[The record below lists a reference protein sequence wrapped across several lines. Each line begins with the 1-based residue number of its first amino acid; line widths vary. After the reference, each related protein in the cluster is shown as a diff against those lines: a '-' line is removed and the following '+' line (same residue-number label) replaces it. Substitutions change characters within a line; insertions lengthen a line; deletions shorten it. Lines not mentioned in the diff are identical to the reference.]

1 MKKFAL
7 LFLAS
12 WLYGDMNFEDL
23 ISKAVNHHP
32 SIQMSQEA
40 FKMSD
45 EELNSAKWQYFPTPS
60 VDFSNSSK
68 NDQVV
73 AKLEQP
79 LWTGGKLDSQYDIAL
94 SSKAEAGY
102 TLEESKYRLVERILN
117 LLQAYSQGKSA
128 EISLKEGY
136 DRLSKF
142 TDMIDRRVDSGISS
156 QSDEILLNS
165 RLIQIKSDLINAK
178 SKKTLALKQLS
189 LLVGENI
196 ESINFNL
203 DKFNFDNIQSSV
215 LIDDMAKFHP
225 TLKKMDEQ
233 LKSSIHQV
241 SKEESAL
248 YPTLSL
254 VAEHKSGDVYTENSN
269 VSDNA
274 IYLSLK
280 ATTGAGLSL
289 FSNVEKAKLNTKRV
303 KSEKDTKEQE
313 LTDSFIIDYNNM
325 NLAKEKLANL
335 KLNQEFSG
343 EVFESN
349 KRLFIAGKKQ
359 WLDLVISSKE
369 LMDISVSYR
378 DTKELYNILKYKIAL
393 QSGRINLEGLANSDN
408 EINIKPVQFIEQ
420 KPILIQEKLPIKDQK
435 NLVVTEETKLPKE
448 VNISKNNQNT
458 WLEPIKTL
466 TLKSDVSFPLGSSY
480 LTAQGKE
487 ELSRYAKELIEQS
500 KTSKH
505 IEIIGHTDRIGNKE
519 FNDWLSQRRAQ
530 RVADYLK
537 TFGVNLP
544 MAIIGKGSSQPTNT
558 NCAEQSENISDCLAV
573 DRRVEIKVY

>member
-1 MKKFAL
+1 MKKFAF

-40 FKMSD
+40 FKISE

-68 NDQVV
+68 NNEVV

-136 DRLSKF
+136 DRLSEF
-142 TDMIDRRVDSGISS
+142 TVMIDKRIEAGISS
-156 QSDEILLNS
+156 QSDKVLLNS

-196 ESINFNL
+196 ESIDFSL
-203 DKFNFDNIQSSV
+203 DKFNFDNTQSSV
-215 LIDDMAKFHP
+215 LIDDMVKFHP

-233 LKSSIHQV
+233 LKGSIHQV

-254 VAEHKSGDVYTENSN
+254 IAEHKQGDVYTENN
-269 VSDNA
+269 NASDNA
-274 IYLSLK
+274 VYLSLK

-289 FSNVEKAKLNTKRV
+289 FSNVEKAKLNTKRL
-303 KSEKDTKEQE
+303 KSEKDSKQQE

-325 NLAKEKLANL
+325 MLAKEKLANQ
-335 KLNQEFSG
+335 KLNQQFSD
-343 EVFESN
+343 EVFEAN
-349 KRLFIAGKKQ
+349 KKLFIAGKKQ
-359 WLDLVISSKE
+359 WLDLVNSSKE

-393 QSGRINLEGLANSDN
+393 QTGKVNLEGLSSNDN
-408 EINIKPVQFIEQ
+408 EIKIKPSQIIEQ
-420 KPILIQEKLPIKDQK
+420 NNNLIKNITFETNKTEVDKKFISELQKLVYFMKMNK
-435 NLVVTEETKLPKE
+435 NYKLKL
-448 VNISKNNQNT
+448 IGH
-458 WLEPIKTL
+458 
-466 TLKSDVSFPLGSSY
+466 SD
-480 LTAQGKE
+480 
-487 ELSRYAKELIEQS
+487 
-500 KTSKH
+500 KTSKSSQKYNQ
-505 IEIIGHTDRIGNKE
+505 E
-519 FNDWLSQRRAQ
+519 LSLKRAQ
-530 RVADYLK
+530 NIANWLILNEIEDSRILVS
-537 TFGVNLP
+537 
-544 MAIIGKGSSQPTNT
+544 GKGFEIPLYN
-558 NCAEQSENISDCLAV
+558 NNEEGNELN
-573 DRRVEIKVY
+573 RRVEFVVFDNNGVLNDL

>member
-1 MKKFAL
+1 LKKFAL

-40 FKMSD
+40 FKMSE

-60 VDFSNSSK
+60 VDYSNSSK
-68 NDQVV
+68 NNEVV

-136 DRLSKF
+136 DRLSEF
-142 TDMIDRRVDSGISS
+142 TVMIDKRIEAGISS
-156 QSDEILLNS
+156 QSDEVLLNS

-196 ESINFNL
+196 ESVNFNL
-203 DKFNFDNIQSSV
+203 DKFNFDNTQSSV
-215 LIDDMAKFHP
+215 LIDDMVKFHP

-233 LKSSIHQV
+233 LKGSIHQV

-254 VAEHKSGDVYTENSN
+254 IAEHKQGDVYTENN
-269 VSDNA
+269 NTSDNA
-274 IYLSLK
+274 VYLSLK

-289 FSNVEKAKLNTKRV
+289 FSNVEKAKLNTKRL
-303 KSEKDTKEQE
+303 KSEKDSKQQE

-325 NLAKEKLANL
+325 MLAKEKLANL
-335 KLNQEFSG
+335 KLNQEFSN

-359 WLDLVISSKE
+359 WLDLVNSSKE

-393 QSGRINLEGLANSDN
+393 QTGRINLEGLSSNDN
-408 EINIKPVQFIEQ
+408 EINIKPAQFIEQ
-420 KPILIQEKLPIKDQK
+420 KPTLIQEKLPIKEQK
-435 NLVVTEETKLPKE
+435 NLVVVEESKVPKE
-448 VNISKNNQNT
+448 VNIPKNNQNT
-458 WLEPIKTL
+458 LVEPIKIL
-466 TLKSDVSFPLGSSY
+466 TLKSDVGFPLGSSY

-487 ELSRYAKELIEQS
+487 ELARYAKELIEQS
-500 KTSKH
+500 KTLKQ

-558 NCAEQSENISDCLAV
+558 NCTEQSENISDCLSV

>member
-1 MKKFAL
+1 MKRFTF

-23 ISKAVNHHP
+23 ISKAINHHP

-40 FKMSD
+40 FKMSE

-60 VDFSNSSK
+60 VDFSNSTK

-79 LWTGGKLDSQYDIAL
+79 LWTGGKLDSQYDMAL

-102 TLEESKYRLVERILN
+102 TLEESKYKLVERILN
-117 LLQAYSQGKSA
+117 LIQAYSQGKSA

-142 TDMIDRRVDSGISS
+142 SEMIDRRVESGISS

-189 LLVGENI
+189 LIIGENI

-248 YPTLSL
+248 YPTISL
-254 VAEHKSGDVYTENSN
+254 VAEHKSGDVYTENTTE
-269 VSDNA
+269 SDNA

-289 FSNVEKAKLNTKRV
+289 LSNVEKAKLNTKRL

-325 NLAKEKLANL
+325 TLAKEKLANL
-335 KLNQEFSG
+335 KLNQEFSN

-359 WLDLVISSKE
+359 WLDLVNSSKE

-393 QSGRINLEGLANSDN
+393 QTGQINLEGLSNNDN
-408 EINIKPVQFIEQ
+408 EINIKPIQVVEQ
-420 KPILIQEKLPIKDQK
+420 KNILVKNVTFGINEVKINEKFIPELQK
-435 NLVVTEETKLPKE
+435 LVYFMKMNKNYKLKL
-448 VNISKNNQNT
+448 IGHSDRTSKSSLKYNQ
-458 WLEPIKTL
+458 
-466 TLKSDVSFPLGSSY
+466 
-480 LTAQGKE
+480 
-487 ELSRYAKELIEQS
+487 ELSLKRAQNVADWLISNEIEASRILVNS
-500 KTSKH
+500 KGF
-505 IEIIGHTDRIGNKE
+505 EIPLYDNNKE
-519 FNDWLSQRRAQ
+519 GNEL
-530 RVADYLK
+530 
-537 TFGVNLP
+537 N
-544 MAIIGKGSSQPTNT
+544 
-558 NCAEQSENISDCLAV
+558 
-573 DRRVEIKVY
+573 RRVEFVVFDNQGVLNDL

>member
-1 MKKFAL
+1 MKKFAF

-40 FKMSD
+40 FKISE

-68 NDQVV
+68 NNEVV

-142 TDMIDRRVDSGISS
+142 SDMIDRRVDSGISS
-156 QSDEILLNS
+156 QSDEVLLNS

-196 ESINFNL
+196 ESIDFSL
-203 DKFNFDNIQSSV
+203 DKFNFDNTQSSV
-215 LIDDMAKFHP
+215 LIDDMVKFHP

-233 LKSSIHQV
+233 LKGSIHQV

-254 VAEHKSGDVYTENSN
+254 IAEHKQGDVYTENN
-269 VSDNA
+269 NASDNA
-274 IYLSLK
+274 VYLSLK

-289 FSNVEKAKLNTKRV
+289 FSNVEKAKLNTKRL
-303 KSEKDTKEQE
+303 KSEKDSKQQE

-325 NLAKEKLANL
+325 MLAKEKLANQ
-335 KLNQEFSG
+335 KLNQQFSG
-343 EVFESN
+343 EVFEAN
-349 KRLFIAGKKQ
+349 KKLFIAGKKQ
-359 WLDLVISSKE
+359 WLDLVNSSKE

-393 QSGRINLEGLANSDN
+393 QTGKVNLEGLSSNDN
-408 EINIKPVQFIEQ
+408 EIKIKPSQIIEQ
-420 KPILIQEKLPIKDQK
+420 NNNLIKNITFETNKTEVDKKFISELQKLVYFMKMNK
-435 NLVVTEETKLPKE
+435 NYKLKL
-448 VNISKNNQNT
+448 IGH
-458 WLEPIKTL
+458 
-466 TLKSDVSFPLGSSY
+466 SD
-480 LTAQGKE
+480 
-487 ELSRYAKELIEQS
+487 
-500 KTSKH
+500 KTSKSSQKYNQ
-505 IEIIGHTDRIGNKE
+505 E
-519 FNDWLSQRRAQ
+519 LSLKRAQ
-530 RVADYLK
+530 NIANWLILNEIEDSRILVS
-537 TFGVNLP
+537 
-544 MAIIGKGSSQPTNT
+544 GKGFEIPLYN
-558 NCAEQSENISDCLAV
+558 NNEEGNELN
-573 DRRVEIKVY
+573 RRVEFVVFDNNGVLNDL

>member
-1 MKKFAL
+1 MKRFTF

-23 ISKAVNHHP
+23 ISKAINHHP
-32 SIQMSQEA
+32 SIQMSQDA

-60 VDFSNSSK
+60 VDFSNSTK

-142 TDMIDRRVDSGISS
+142 SEMIDRRVDSGISS

-189 LLVGENI
+189 LIIGENI

-248 YPTLSL
+248 YPTISL
-254 VAEHKSGDVYTENSN
+254 VAEHKSGDVYTENTTE
-269 VSDNA
+269 SDNA

-289 FSNVEKAKLNTKRV
+289 LSNVEKAKLNTKRL

-325 NLAKEKLANL
+325 TLAKEKLANL
-335 KLNQEFSG
+335 KLNQEFSN

-359 WLDLVISSKE
+359 WLDLVNSSKE

-393 QSGRINLEGLANSDN
+393 QTGQINLEGLSNNDN
-408 EINIKPVQFIEQ
+408 EINIKPIQVVEQ
-420 KPILIQEKLPIKDQK
+420 KNILVKNVTFGINEVKINEKFIPELQK
-435 NLVVTEETKLPKE
+435 LVYFMKMNKNYKLKL
-448 VNISKNNQNT
+448 IGHSDRTSKSSLKYNQ
-458 WLEPIKTL
+458 
-466 TLKSDVSFPLGSSY
+466 
-480 LTAQGKE
+480 
-487 ELSRYAKELIEQS
+487 ELSLKRAQNVADWLISNEIEASRILVNS
-500 KTSKH
+500 KGF
-505 IEIIGHTDRIGNKE
+505 EIPLYDNNKE
-519 FNDWLSQRRAQ
+519 GNEL
-530 RVADYLK
+530 
-537 TFGVNLP
+537 N
-544 MAIIGKGSSQPTNT
+544 
-558 NCAEQSENISDCLAV
+558 
-573 DRRVEIKVY
+573 RRVEFVVFDNQGVLNDL

>member
-1 MKKFAL
+1 LRKFAF

-94 SSKAEAGY
+94 ANKAEAGY
-102 TLEESKYRLVERILN
+102 TLEESKYKLVERILN

-128 EISLKEGY
+128 EISLQEGY

-142 TDMIDRRVDSGISS
+142 SEMIDRRVESGISS
-156 QSDEILLNS
+156 QSDEVLLNS
-165 RLIQIKSDLINAK
+165 RLIQIKSDLANAK

-215 LIDDMAKFHP
+215 LIDDMTKFHP

-233 LKSSIHQV
+233 LKGSIHQV

-254 VAEHKSGDVYTENSN
+254 VAEHKSGDVYTENN
-269 VSDNA
+269 NISDNA
-274 IYLSLK
+274 VYLSLK

-289 FSNVEKAKLNTKRV
+289 LSNVEKAKLNTKRV

-313 LTDSFIIDYNNM
+313 LTDAFIIDYNNM
-325 NLAKEKLANL
+325 LLAKDKLANL

-343 EVFESN
+343 EVFESY

-359 WLDLVISSKE
+359 WLDLVNSSKE
-369 LMDISVSYR
+369 LMDVSVSYR

-393 QSGRINLEGLANSDN
+393 QSGRINLEGLSSNDN
-408 EINIKPVQFIEQ
+408 EINIKPSQMIQQKQVVKEQ
-420 KPILIQEKLPIKDQK
+420 NKLIPM
-435 NLVVTEETKLPKE
+435 EETKVTKE
-448 VNISKNNQNT
+448 VSSSKNNQNT
-458 WLEPIKTL
+458 QAEALKTL

-480 LTAQGKE
+480 LTPQGKE
-487 ELSRYAKELIEQS
+487 EVARYAKELIEQS

-530 RVADYLK
+530 RVADQLK
-537 TFGVNLP
+537 TLGVNLP
-544 MAIIGKGSSQPTNT
+544 MTIIGKGSSQPTNT
-558 NCAEQSENISDCLAV
+558 NCSDQSENISDCLAS

>member
-1 MKKFAL
+1 LRKFAF

-32 SIQMSQEA
+32 SIQTSQEA

-94 SSKAEAGY
+94 ANKAEAGY
-102 TLEESKYRLVERILN
+102 TLEESKYKLIERILN

-136 DRLSKF
+136 DRLSEF
-142 TDMIDRRVDSGISS
+142 TVMIDKRIEGGISS
-156 QSDEILLNS
+156 QSDKVLLNS

-225 TLKKMDEQ
+225 TLKKIDEQ

-254 VAEHKSGDVYTENSN
+254 VAERKSGDVYTENNNISN
-269 VSDNA
+269 NA
-274 IYLSLK
+274 VYLSVK

-289 FSNVEKAKLNTKRV
+289 LSNIEKAKLNTKKV

-313 LTDSFIIDYNNM
+313 LTDAFIIDYNNM
-325 NLAKEKLANL
+325 TLAKEKLANQ
-335 KLNQEFSG
+335 KLNQELTD
-343 EVFESN
+343 EVFEAN
-349 KRLFIAGKKQ
+349 KKLFIAGKKQ
-359 WLDLVISSKE
+359 WLDLVNSSKE

-393 QSGRINLEGLANSDN
+393 QTGRVNLEGLSSNDN
-408 EINIKPVQFIEQ
+408 EINIKPNQIIEQ
-420 KPILIQEKLPIKDQK
+420 NNNLIK
-435 NLVVTEETKLPKE
+435 NITFETNKTE
-448 VNISKNNQNT
+448 VNKKFIAELQKLVYFMKMNKNY
-458 WLEPIKTL
+458 K
-466 TLKSDVSFPLGSSY
+466 LKLIGHSD
-480 LTAQGKE
+480 
-487 ELSRYAKELIEQS
+487 
-500 KTSKH
+500 KTSKSSQKYNQELSLKRAQNIANWLILNE
-505 IEIIGHTDRIGNKE
+505 IEDSRILVSSKGFEMPLYDNNKE
-519 FNDWLSQRRAQ
+519 GNEL
-530 RVADYLK
+530 
-537 TFGVNLP
+537 N
-544 MAIIGKGSSQPTNT
+544 
-558 NCAEQSENISDCLAV
+558 
-573 DRRVEIKVY
+573 RRVEFVVFDNNGVLNDL

>member
-1 MKKFAL
+1 MKRFTF

-23 ISKAVNHHP
+23 ISKAINHHP
-32 SIQMSQEA
+32 SIQMSQDA

-60 VDFSNSSK
+60 VDFSNSTK

-79 LWTGGKLDSQYDIAL
+79 LWTGGKLDSQYDMAL

-102 TLEESKYRLVERILN
+102 TLEESKYKLVERILN
-117 LLQAYSQGKSA
+117 LIQAYSQGKSA

-142 TDMIDRRVDSGISS
+142 SEMIDRRVESGISS

-189 LLVGENI
+189 LIIGENI

-248 YPTLSL
+248 YPTISL
-254 VAEHKSGDVYTENSN
+254 VAEHKSGDVYTENTTE
-269 VSDNA
+269 SDNA

-289 FSNVEKAKLNTKRV
+289 LSNVEKAKLNTKRL

-325 NLAKEKLANL
+325 TLAKEKLANL
-335 KLNQEFSG
+335 KLNQEFSN

-359 WLDLVISSKE
+359 WLDLVNSSKE

-393 QSGRINLEGLANSDN
+393 QTGQINLEGLSNNDN
-408 EINIKPVQFIEQ
+408 EINIKPIQVVEQ
-420 KPILIQEKLPIKDQK
+420 KNILVKNVTFGINEVKINEKFIPELQK
-435 NLVVTEETKLPKE
+435 LVYFMKMNKNYKLKL
-448 VNISKNNQNT
+448 IGHSDRTSKSSLKYNQ
-458 WLEPIKTL
+458 
-466 TLKSDVSFPLGSSY
+466 
-480 LTAQGKE
+480 
-487 ELSRYAKELIEQS
+487 ELSLKRAQNVADWLISNEIEASRILVNS
-500 KTSKH
+500 KGF
-505 IEIIGHTDRIGNKE
+505 EIPLYDNNKE
-519 FNDWLSQRRAQ
+519 GNEL
-530 RVADYLK
+530 
-537 TFGVNLP
+537 N
-544 MAIIGKGSSQPTNT
+544 
-558 NCAEQSENISDCLAV
+558 
-573 DRRVEIKVY
+573 RRVEFVVFDNQGVLNDL

>member
-60 VDFSNSSK
+60 VDYSNSSK

-136 DRLSKF
+136 DRLSEF
-142 TDMIDRRVDSGISS
+142 TVMIDKRIEAGISS
-156 QSDEILLNS
+156 QSDEVLLNS

-196 ESINFNL
+196 ESIDFSL
-203 DKFNFDNIQSSV
+203 DKFNFDNTQSSV
-215 LIDDMAKFHP
+215 LIDDMVKFHP

-233 LKSSIHQV
+233 LKGSIHQV

-254 VAEHKSGDVYTENSN
+254 IAEHKQGDVYTENN
-269 VSDNA
+269 NASDNA
-274 IYLSLK
+274 VYLSLK

-289 FSNVEKAKLNTKRV
+289 FSNVEKAKLNTKRL
-303 KSEKDTKEQE
+303 KSEKDSKQQE

-325 NLAKEKLANL
+325 MLAKEKLANQ
-335 KLNQEFSG
+335 KLNQQFSG
-343 EVFESN
+343 EVFEAN
-349 KRLFIAGKKQ
+349 KKLFIAGKKQ
-359 WLDLVISSKE
+359 WLDLVNSSKE

-393 QSGRINLEGLANSDN
+393 QTGRINLEGLSSNDN
-408 EINIKPVQFIEQ
+408 EINIKPTQIIEQ
-420 KPILIQEKLPIKDQK
+420 NN
-435 NLVVTEETKLPKE
+435 NLVKNITFKTNKTEIDKKFIAELQKLVYFMKM
-448 VNISKNNQNT
+448 NKNY
-458 WLEPIKTL
+458 K
-466 TLKSDVSFPLGSSY
+466 LKLIGHSD
-480 LTAQGKE
+480 
-487 ELSRYAKELIEQS
+487 
-500 KTSKH
+500 KTSKSSQKYNQELSLKRAQNIANWLILNE
-505 IEIIGHTDRIGNKE
+505 IEDSRILVSSKGFEIPLYDNNKE
-519 FNDWLSQRRAQ
+519 GNEL
-530 RVADYLK
+530 
-537 TFGVNLP
+537 N
-544 MAIIGKGSSQPTNT
+544 
-558 NCAEQSENISDCLAV
+558 
-573 DRRVEIKVY
+573 RRVEFVVFNNNGVLNDL

>member
-1 MKKFAL
+1 MKKFAF

-32 SIQMSQEA
+32 SIQVSQEA
-40 FKMSD
+40 FKISE

-68 NDQVV
+68 NNEVV

-142 TDMIDRRVDSGISS
+142 SDMIDRRVDSGISS
-156 QSDEILLNS
+156 QSDEVLLNS

-196 ESINFNL
+196 ESIDFSL
-203 DKFNFDNIQSSV
+203 DKFNFDNTQSSV
-215 LIDDMAKFHP
+215 LIDDMVKFHP

-233 LKSSIHQV
+233 LKGSIHQV

-254 VAEHKSGDVYTENSN
+254 VAEHKQGDVYTENN
-269 VSDNA
+269 NASDNA
-274 IYLSLK
+274 IYLSVK

-289 FSNVEKAKLNTKRV
+289 FSNVEKAKLNIKRV

-313 LTDSFIIDYNNM
+313 LTDAFIIDYNNM
-325 NLAKEKLANL
+325 MLAKEKLANQ
-335 KLNQEFSG
+335 KLNQQFSG
-343 EVFESN
+343 EVFEAN
-349 KRLFIAGKKQ
+349 KKLFIAGKKQ
-359 WLDLVISSKE
+359 WLDLVNSSKE

-393 QSGRINLEGLANSDN
+393 QTGKVNLEGLSSNDN
-408 EINIKPVQFIEQ
+408 EIKIKPSQIIEQ
-420 KPILIQEKLPIKDQK
+420 NNNLIKNITFETNKTEVDKKFISELQKLVYFMKMNK
-435 NLVVTEETKLPKE
+435 NYKLKL
-448 VNISKNNQNT
+448 IGH
-458 WLEPIKTL
+458 
-466 TLKSDVSFPLGSSY
+466 SD
-480 LTAQGKE
+480 
-487 ELSRYAKELIEQS
+487 
-500 KTSKH
+500 KTSKSSQKYNQELSLKRGQNIANWLILNE
-505 IEIIGHTDRIGNKE
+505 IEDSRILVSSKGFEIPLYDNNKE
-519 FNDWLSQRRAQ
+519 GNEL
-530 RVADYLK
+530 
-537 TFGVNLP
+537 N
-544 MAIIGKGSSQPTNT
+544 
-558 NCAEQSENISDCLAV
+558 
-573 DRRVEIKVY
+573 RRVEFVVFDNNGVLNDL

>member
-1 MKKFAL
+1 MKKFTF

-40 FKMSD
+40 FKMSE

-60 VDFSNSSK
+60 VDYSNSSK
-68 NDQVV
+68 NNEVV

-102 TLEESKYRLVERILN
+102 TLEESKYKLVERILN

-142 TDMIDRRVDSGISS
+142 TEMIDRRVDSGISS

-178 SKKTLALKQLS
+178 SKKILALKQLS

-203 DKFNFDNIQSSV
+203 DKFNFDNTQSSV
-215 LIDDMAKFHP
+215 LIDDMTKFHP

-233 LKSSIHQV
+233 LKGSIHQV

-254 VAEHKSGDVYTENSN
+254 VAEHKQGDVYTENN
-269 VSDNA
+269 NTSDNA
-274 IYLSLK
+274 VYLSLK

-289 FSNVEKAKLNTKRV
+289 LSNVEKAKLNTKRL

-325 NLAKEKLANL
+325 TLAKEKLANL

-359 WLDLVISSKE
+359 WLDLVNSSKE

-393 QSGRINLEGLANSDN
+393 QTGKINLEGLVNNDN
-408 EINIKPVQFIEQ
+408 EINIKPTQIIEQ
-420 KPILIQEKLPIKDQK
+420 NN
-435 NLVVTEETKLPKE
+435 NLVKNITFKTNKTEIDKKFIAELQKLVYFMKM
-448 VNISKNNQNT
+448 NKNY
-458 WLEPIKTL
+458 K
-466 TLKSDVSFPLGSSY
+466 LKLIGHSD
-480 LTAQGKE
+480 
-487 ELSRYAKELIEQS
+487 
-500 KTSKH
+500 KTSKSSQKYNQ
-505 IEIIGHTDRIGNKE
+505 E
-519 FNDWLSQRRAQ
+519 LSLKRAQ
-530 RVADYLK
+530 NVANWLISNEIEDSR
-537 TFGVNLP
+537 
-544 MAIIGKGSSQPTNT
+544 IIVSSKSFEIPLYDNT
-558 NCAEQSENISDCLAV
+558 EEGNELN
-573 DRRVEIKVY
+573 RRVEFVVFNNNGVLNDL

>member
-12 WLYGDMNFEDL
+12 WLYGDTNFEDL

-40 FKMSD
+40 FKISE

-68 NDQVV
+68 NNEVV
-73 AKLEQP
+73 AKLEQR

-136 DRLSKF
+136 DRLSEF
-142 TDMIDRRVDSGISS
+142 TVMIDKRIEAGISS
-156 QSDEILLNS
+156 QSDEVLLNS

-196 ESINFNL
+196 ESVNFNL
-203 DKFNFDNIQSSV
+203 DKFNFDNTQSSV
-215 LIDDMAKFHP
+215 LIDDMVKFHP

-233 LKSSIHQV
+233 LKGSIHQV

-254 VAEHKSGDVYTENSN
+254 IAEHKQGDVYTENN
-269 VSDNA
+269 NASDNA
-274 IYLSLK
+274 VYLSLK

-289 FSNVEKAKLNTKRV
+289 FSNVEKAKLNTKRL
-303 KSEKDTKEQE
+303 KSEKDSKQQE

-325 NLAKEKLANL
+325 MLAKEKLANQ
-335 KLNQEFSG
+335 KLNQQFSG
-343 EVFESN
+343 EVFEAN
-349 KRLFIAGKKQ
+349 KKLFIAGKKQ
-359 WLDLVISSKE
+359 WLDLVNSSKE

-393 QSGRINLEGLANSDN
+393 QTGRINLEGLVNNDN
-408 EINIKPVQFIEQ
+408 EINIKPTQIIEQ
-420 KPILIQEKLPIKDQK
+420 NN
-435 NLVVTEETKLPKE
+435 NLVKNITFKTNKTEIDKKFIAELQKLVYFMKM
-448 VNISKNNQNT
+448 NKNY
-458 WLEPIKTL
+458 K
-466 TLKSDVSFPLGSSY
+466 LKLIGHSD
-480 LTAQGKE
+480 
-487 ELSRYAKELIEQS
+487 
-500 KTSKH
+500 KTSKSSQKYNQ
-505 IEIIGHTDRIGNKE
+505 E
-519 FNDWLSQRRAQ
+519 LSLKRAQ
-530 RVADYLK
+530 NVANWLISNEIEDSR
-537 TFGVNLP
+537 
-544 MAIIGKGSSQPTNT
+544 IIVSSKSFEIPLYDNT
-558 NCAEQSENISDCLAV
+558 EEGNELN
-573 DRRVEIKVY
+573 RRVEFVVFNNNGVLNDL

>member
-1 MKKFAL
+1 MKRFTF

-23 ISKAVNHHP
+23 ISKAINHHP

-40 FKMSD
+40 FKMSE

-60 VDFSNSSK
+60 VDFSNSTK

-142 TDMIDRRVDSGISS
+142 SEMIDRRVDSGISS

-189 LLVGENI
+189 LIIGENI

-225 TLKKMDEQ
+225 TLKK
-233 LKSSIHQV
+233 IYAP
-241 SKEESAL
+241 KEEFCWKKIYGQNEICSWCTIFKLTNDKKIVSTFFDESSDTWLQAHDEL
-248 YPTLSL
+248 IAWTNGKVVKCTIAIDVTEQKEMQSSL
-254 VAEHKSGDVYTENSN
+254 IQAHT
-269 VSDNA
+269 
-274 IYLSLK
+274 
-280 ATTGAGLSL
+280 
-289 FSNVEKAKLNTKRV
+289 
-303 KSEKDTKEQE
+303 
-313 LTDSFIIDYNNM
+313 
-325 NLAKEKLANL
+325 KLAR
-335 KLNQEFSG
+335 Q
-343 EVFESN
+343 
-349 KRLFIAGKKQ
+349 
-359 WLDLVISSKE
+359 
-369 LMDISVSYR
+369 
-378 DTKELYNILKYKIAL
+378 T
-393 QSGRINLEGLANSDN
+393 
-408 EINIKPVQFIEQ
+408 
-420 KPILIQEKLPIKDQK
+420 
-435 NLVVTEETKLPKE
+435 
-448 VNISKNNQNT
+448 
-458 WLEPIKTL
+458 
-466 TLKSDVSFPLGSSY
+466 
-480 LTAQGKE
+480 
-487 ELSRYAKELIEQS
+487 KELIEANGKYELLA
-500 KTSKH
+500 KTDYLTGINNRRNFFCLGEALYANDLECKE
-505 IEIIGHTDRIGNKE
+505 EIFIAIIDLDNFKQLNDTYGHHLGDKALIAFTQKVEQNIDKRTDIFGRIGGEE
-519 FNDWLSQRRAQ
+519 FGLIVKAS
-530 RVADYLK
+530 
-537 TFGVNLP
+537 
-544 MAIIGKGSSQPTNT
+544 
-558 NCAEQSENISDCLAV
+558 SENEIFLKV
-573 DRRVEIKVY
+573 DFIRKAIEEITLIEHSQKINITVSIGLVCRQKGETLDMTLEKADKMLYEAKNNGRNKVKFRL

>member
-1 MKKFAL
+1 MKKFAF

-32 SIQMSQEA
+32 SIQVSQEA
-40 FKMSD
+40 FKISE

-68 NDQVV
+68 NNEVV

-142 TDMIDRRVDSGISS
+142 SDMIDRRVDSGISS
-156 QSDEILLNS
+156 QSDEVLLNS

-196 ESINFNL
+196 ESIDFSL
-203 DKFNFDNIQSSV
+203 DKFNFDNTQSSV
-215 LIDDMAKFHP
+215 LIDDMVKFHP

-233 LKSSIHQV
+233 LKGSIHQV

-254 VAEHKSGDVYTENSN
+254 VAEHKQGDVYTENN
-269 VSDNA
+269 NASDNA
-274 IYLSLK
+274 IYLSVK

-289 FSNVEKAKLNTKRV
+289 FSNVEKAKLNIKRV

-313 LTDSFIIDYNNM
+313 LTDAFIIDYNNM
-325 NLAKEKLANL
+325 MLAKEKLANQ
-335 KLNQEFSG
+335 KLNQQFSG
-343 EVFESN
+343 EVFEAN
-349 KRLFIAGKKQ
+349 KKLFIAGKKQ
-359 WLDLVISSKE
+359 WLDLVNSSKE

-393 QSGRINLEGLANSDN
+393 QTGKVNLEGLSSNDN
-408 EINIKPVQFIEQ
+408 EIKIKPSQIIEQ
-420 KPILIQEKLPIKDQK
+420 NNNLIKNITFETNKTEVDKKFISELQKLVYFMKMNK
-435 NLVVTEETKLPKE
+435 NYKLKL
-448 VNISKNNQNT
+448 IGH
-458 WLEPIKTL
+458 
-466 TLKSDVSFPLGSSY
+466 SD
-480 LTAQGKE
+480 
-487 ELSRYAKELIEQS
+487 
-500 KTSKH
+500 KTSKSSQKYNQELSLKRAQNIANWLILNE
-505 IEIIGHTDRIGNKE
+505 IEDSRILVSSKGFEIPLYDNNKE
-519 FNDWLSQRRAQ
+519 GNEL
-530 RVADYLK
+530 
-537 TFGVNLP
+537 N
-544 MAIIGKGSSQPTNT
+544 
-558 NCAEQSENISDCLAV
+558 
-573 DRRVEIKVY
+573 RRVEFVVFDNNGVLNDL

>member
-40 FKMSD
+40 FKMSE

-60 VDFSNSSK
+60 VDYSNSSK
-68 NDQVV
+68 NNEVV

-136 DRLSKF
+136 DRLSEF
-142 TDMIDRRVDSGISS
+142 TVMIDKRIEAGISS
-156 QSDEILLNS
+156 QSDEVLLNS

-196 ESINFNL
+196 ESVNFNL
-203 DKFNFDNIQSSV
+203 DKFNFDNTQSSV
-215 LIDDMAKFHP
+215 LIDDMVKFHP

-233 LKSSIHQV
+233 LKGSIHQV

-254 VAEHKSGDVYTENSN
+254 VAEHKQGDVYTENN
-269 VSDNA
+269 NTSDNA
-274 IYLSLK
+274 VYLSLK

-289 FSNVEKAKLNTKRV
+289 LSNVEKAKLNTKRL

-313 LTDSFIIDYNNM
+313 LIDSFIIDYNNM
-325 NLAKEKLANL
+325 MLAKEKLANQ
-335 KLNQEFSG
+335 KLNQQFSG
-343 EVFESN
+343 EVFEAN
-349 KRLFIAGKKQ
+349 KKLFIAGKKQ
-359 WLDLVISSKE
+359 WLDLVNSSKE

-393 QSGRINLEGLANSDN
+393 QTGRINLEGLVNNDN
-408 EINIKPVQFIEQ
+408 EINIKPTQIIEQ
-420 KPILIQEKLPIKDQK
+420 NN
-435 NLVVTEETKLPKE
+435 NLVKNITFKTNKTEIDKKFIAELQKLVYFMKM
-448 VNISKNNQNT
+448 NKNY
-458 WLEPIKTL
+458 K
-466 TLKSDVSFPLGSSY
+466 LKLIGHSD
-480 LTAQGKE
+480 
-487 ELSRYAKELIEQS
+487 
-500 KTSKH
+500 KTSKSSQKYNQ
-505 IEIIGHTDRIGNKE
+505 E
-519 FNDWLSQRRAQ
+519 LSLKRAQ
-530 RVADYLK
+530 NVANWLISNEIEDSR
-537 TFGVNLP
+537 
-544 MAIIGKGSSQPTNT
+544 IIVSSKSFEIPLYDNT
-558 NCAEQSENISDCLAV
+558 EEGNELN
-573 DRRVEIKVY
+573 RRVEFVVFNNNGVLNDL

>member
-1 MKKFAL
+1 LKKFAL

-40 FKMSD
+40 FKMSE

-60 VDFSNSSK
+60 VDYSNSSK
-68 NDQVV
+68 NNEVV

-136 DRLSKF
+136 DRLSEF
-142 TDMIDRRVDSGISS
+142 TVMIDKRIEAGISS
-156 QSDEILLNS
+156 QSDEVLLNS

-196 ESINFNL
+196 ESVNFNL
-203 DKFNFDNIQSSV
+203 DKFNFDNTQSSV
-215 LIDDMAKFHP
+215 LIDDMVKFHP

-233 LKSSIHQV
+233 LKGSIHQV

-254 VAEHKSGDVYTENSN
+254 VAEHKQGDVYTENN
-269 VSDNA
+269 NASDNA
-274 IYLSLK
+274 VYLSLK

-289 FSNVEKAKLNTKRV
+289 LSNVEKAKLNTKRL
-303 KSEKDTKEQE
+303 KSEKDSKQQE

-325 NLAKEKLANL
+325 MLAKEKLANQ
-335 KLNQEFSG
+335 KLNQQFSG
-343 EVFESN
+343 EVFEAN
-349 KRLFIAGKKQ
+349 KKLFIAGKKQ
-359 WLDLVISSKE
+359 WLDLVNSSKE

-393 QSGRINLEGLANSDN
+393 QTGKVNLEGLSSNDN
-408 EINIKPVQFIEQ
+408 EINIKPTQIIEQ
-420 KPILIQEKLPIKDQK
+420 NN
-435 NLVVTEETKLPKE
+435 NLVKNITFKTNKTEIDKKFIAELQKLVYFMKM
-448 VNISKNNQNT
+448 NKNY
-458 WLEPIKTL
+458 K
-466 TLKSDVSFPLGSSY
+466 LKLIGHSD
-480 LTAQGKE
+480 
-487 ELSRYAKELIEQS
+487 
-500 KTSKH
+500 KTSKSSQKYNQ
-505 IEIIGHTDRIGNKE
+505 E
-519 FNDWLSQRRAQ
+519 LSLKRAQ
-530 RVADYLK
+530 NVANWLISNEIEDSR
-537 TFGVNLP
+537 
-544 MAIIGKGSSQPTNT
+544 IIVSSKSFEIPLYDNT
-558 NCAEQSENISDCLAV
+558 EEGNELN
-573 DRRVEIKVY
+573 RRVEFVVFNNNGVLNDL

>member
-40 FKMSD
+40 FKMSE

-60 VDFSNSSK
+60 VDYSNSSK

-136 DRLSKF
+136 DRLSEF
-142 TDMIDRRVDSGISS
+142 TVMIDKRIEAGISS

-203 DKFNFDNIQSSV
+203 DKFNFDNTQSSI
-215 LIDDMAKFHP
+215 LIDDMVKFHP

-233 LKSSIHQV
+233 LKGSIHQV

-254 VAEHKSGDVYTENSN
+254 VAEHKQGDVYTENN
-269 VSDNA
+269 NTSDNA
-274 IYLSLK
+274 VYLSLK

-289 FSNVEKAKLNTKRV
+289 LSNVEKAKLNTKRL

-313 LTDSFIIDYNNM
+313 LIDSFIIDYNNM
-325 NLAKEKLANL
+325 TLAKEKLANQ
-335 KLNQEFSG
+335 KLNQQFSG
-343 EVFESN
+343 EVFEAN
-349 KRLFIAGKKQ
+349 KKLFIAGKKQ
-359 WLDLVISSKE
+359 WLDLVNSSKE

-393 QSGRINLEGLANSDN
+393 QTGKINLEGLVNNNN
-408 EINIKPVQFIEQ
+408 EEGN
-420 KPILIQEKLPIKDQK
+420 
-435 NLVVTEETKLPKE
+435 
-448 VNISKNNQNT
+448 
-458 WLEPIKTL
+458 
-466 TLKSDVSFPLGSSY
+466 
-480 LTAQGKE
+480 
-487 ELSRYAKELIEQS
+487 EL
-500 KTSKH
+500 
-505 IEIIGHTDRIGNKE
+505 N
-519 FNDWLSQRRAQ
+519 
-530 RVADYLK
+530 
-537 TFGVNLP
+537 
-544 MAIIGKGSSQPTNT
+544 
-558 NCAEQSENISDCLAV
+558 
-573 DRRVEIKVY
+573 RRVEFTVFDNNGVLNDL

>member
-1 MKKFAL
+1 MKKFAF

-40 FKMSD
+40 FKISE

-60 VDFSNSSK
+60 VDYSNSSK
-68 NDQVV
+68 NNEVV

-136 DRLSKF
+136 DRLSEF
-142 TDMIDRRVDSGISS
+142 TVMIDKRIEAGISS
-156 QSDEILLNS
+156 QSDEVLLNS

-196 ESINFNL
+196 ESIDFSL
-203 DKFNFDNIQSSV
+203 DKFNFDNTQSSV
-215 LIDDMAKFHP
+215 LIDDMVKFHP

-233 LKSSIHQV
+233 LKGSIHQV

-254 VAEHKSGDVYTENSN
+254 IAEHKQGDVYTENN
-269 VSDNA
+269 NASDNA
-274 IYLSLK
+274 VYLSLK

-289 FSNVEKAKLNTKRV
+289 FSNVEKAKLNTKRL
-303 KSEKDTKEQE
+303 KSEKDSKQQE

-325 NLAKEKLANL
+325 MLAKEKLANQ
-335 KLNQEFSG
+335 KLNQQFSG
-343 EVFESN
+343 EVFEAN
-349 KRLFIAGKKQ
+349 KKLFIAGKKQ
-359 WLDLVISSKE
+359 WLDLVNSSKE

-393 QSGRINLEGLANSDN
+393 QTGKVNLEGLSSNDN
-408 EINIKPVQFIEQ
+408 EIKIKPSQIIEQ
-420 KPILIQEKLPIKDQK
+420 NNNLIKNITFETNKTEVDKKFISELQKLVYFMKMNK
-435 NLVVTEETKLPKE
+435 NYKLKL
-448 VNISKNNQNT
+448 IGH
-458 WLEPIKTL
+458 
-466 TLKSDVSFPLGSSY
+466 SD
-480 LTAQGKE
+480 
-487 ELSRYAKELIEQS
+487 
-500 KTSKH
+500 KTSKSSQKYNQ
-505 IEIIGHTDRIGNKE
+505 E
-519 FNDWLSQRRAQ
+519 LSLKRAQ
-530 RVADYLK
+530 NIANWLILNEIEDSRILVS
-537 TFGVNLP
+537 
-544 MAIIGKGSSQPTNT
+544 GKGFEIPLYN
-558 NCAEQSENISDCLAV
+558 NNEEGNELN
-573 DRRVEIKVY
+573 RRVEFVVFDNNGVLNDL